1 MEVSELRIGN
11 LVKIK
16 TSNDAAFYP
25 VYAIDGMGLKVVLG
39 GCRQCEGWK
48 DEKLLKPIPI
58 TEELLLK
65 YGFKWNKIY
74 NAYEHEDMYVL
85 IGINTGESYWKIN
98 ISNSIPFD
106 KEYDNKLYLNSE
118 MEYHVSDKPIE
129 YLHQLQNIYYFLTG
143 KELEV
148 TI

>member
-25 VYAIDGMGLKVVLG
+25 IYAIDGMGLKVVLG

-48 DEKLLKPIPI
+48 DEKLLKPIPLAREI
-58 TEELLLK
+58 LLK
-65 YGFKWNKIY
+65 CGFEY
-74 NAYEHEDMYVL
+74 QTQEHC
-85 IGINTGESYWKIN
+85 
-98 ISNSIPFD
+98 FD
-106 KEYDNKLYLNSE
+106 KSCIRLRLWESRGCSVYIGSAISFGWQWSDIS
-118 MEYHVSDKPIE
+118 MELKH
-129 YLHQLQNIYYFLTG
+129 LHQLQNLFFTLTG